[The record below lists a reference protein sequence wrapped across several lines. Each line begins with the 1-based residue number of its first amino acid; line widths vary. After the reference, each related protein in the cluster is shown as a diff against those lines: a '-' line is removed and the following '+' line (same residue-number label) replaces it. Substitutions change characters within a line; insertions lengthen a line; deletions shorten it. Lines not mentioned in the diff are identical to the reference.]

1 MRDDM
6 FAELMESVKQAGAIH
21 RGEAEGK
28 RTTAAD
34 LGLVEAEVRAAREK
48 LGLSRRRFATLLG
61 INYRTL
67 EGWEQGRR
75 EPTGAA
81 RVLVAVAASHPEIV
95 LNIVSQLQPDKAKRN
110 TTKPRKSTKAKSG
123 SATR

>member
-21 RGEAEGK
+21 RSEATGK
-28 RTTAAD
+28 RTTASD

-48 LGLSRRRFATLLG
+48 LGLSRPKFAALLG

-81 RVLVAVAASHPEIV
+81 RVLVAVAAVHPEIV
-95 LNIVSQLQPDKAKRN
+95 LQIVSMLKPGKAKRESA
-110 TTKPRKSTKAKSG
+110 TPKKPTKPSRKM
-123 SATR
+123 ATA